1 MDTDIS
7 NYSYDEILD
16 VLHISKNELTHDL
29 AYSKT
34 KEMVEKI
41 KSSSELDEDIINEYV
56 GFFWECFHEVIKTNR
71 YEITKPELYPGALPQ
86 PIPEVVSVNT
96 NTVQFERGIVNP
108 IKRETI
114 KNTLIVSS
122 KFAVGNSST
131 DFSVTLNE
139 PLPNVVSLKVAGL
152 ELTNFYLNISKYLKN
167 NYFSIHTY
175 VRNTITGEISNRA
188 INTLEFQDGYYNLD
202 TFTSNLQS
210 QLNSSSN
217 TNMITT
223 TYNILKGKVNFILKP
238 EPPVAPPPDSEFQ
251 FDLDFSTLADIKYY
265 GIGWYLGFTKN
276 AYLFSQ
282 DYSNGNELNKDLGF
296 NPERSLDF
304 SGSKFFLLEVID
316 FNNNSPQVL
325 LYNTKYNS
333 SDLMAKI
340 PNTSTLST
348 IIYDDSSDR
357 IFKTRK
363 YFGPVKLQKLKIR
376 VLDEYGIVVQMNN
389 ADFSVTFEVESLDI
403 PYEKIV
409 H

>member
-7 NYSYDEILD
+7 NYSYDEILN
-16 VLHISKNELTHDL
+16 VLHLSKNEVTHDL
-29 AYSKT
+29 AYAKT
-34 KEMVEKI
+34 KEMVDKI
-41 KSSSELDEDIINEYV
+41 KESEHLEEDVINEYI
-56 GFFWECFHEVIKTNR
+56 GFFWECFQEVIRVNR
-71 YEITKPELYPGALPQ
+71 YEISKPQLYPGSLPQ
-86 PIPEVVSVNT
+86 PIPESISVNT
-96 NTVQFERGIVNP
+96 NNVKFERGVVNP

-122 KFAVGNSST
+122 KFASGNSST

-167 NYFSIHTY
+167 NHFSIHTY
-175 VRNTITGEISNRA
+175 LRNTVTGEISNRVIA
-188 INTLEFQDGYYNLD
+188 KFEFQDGFYNLD

-210 QLNSSSN
+210 QLDSN
-217 TNMITT
+217 PETNMIST
-223 TYNILKGKVNFILKP
+223 TYNILKGKINFILKP
-238 EPPVAPPPDSEFQ
+238 QPPNAPPPDTEYG
-251 FDLDFSTLADIKYY
+251 FDLDFSNSVAIKYY
-265 GIGWYLGFTKN
+265 TIGWYLGFIRN
-276 AYLFSQ
+276 AYVFSN
-282 DYSNGNELNKDLGF
+282 DYSNGTDLNQDIGF

-304 SGSKFFLLEVID
+304 SGTKFFLLEVTD
-316 FNNNSPQVL
+316 FNNNAPQVL

-340 PNTSTLST
+340 PNSSTLAT
-348 IIYDDSSDR
+348 IIYDDSSDG

-363 YFGPVKLQKLKIR
+363 YFGPVKLQKLRIR
-376 VLDEYGIVVQMNN
+376 VLDEYGMVVHMNN
-389 ADFSVTFEVESLDI
+389 ADFSLTFEVESLDV